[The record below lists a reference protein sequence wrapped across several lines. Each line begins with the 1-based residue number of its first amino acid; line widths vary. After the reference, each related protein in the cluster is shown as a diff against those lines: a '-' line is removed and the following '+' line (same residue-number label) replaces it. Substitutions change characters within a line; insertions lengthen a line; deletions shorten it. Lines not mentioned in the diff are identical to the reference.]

1 MINFQTQSKMLPSD
15 TSECFSQFAWRNLC
29 FLISTPCT
37 QLDLE
42 KGSEFLA
49 SFSYTQSSS
58 NGFTSGDR
66 CIHVFLLQNV
76 FKMHAQTF
84 SYPHLDQT
92 QSLCFIHLGTIP
104 EALPGF
110 DLENHQGEL
119 VQEVVP
125 GYLLFPYSWIRHS
138 VRLCKVLEMYLSWQ
152 QRSCGSGSCGI
163 HSSPPLSLT
172 EGCKTFHVRV
182 HFINVGLYNLGS
194 ICGRLGKNDNL
205 QFLLNPLQSWFCS
218 HRDLKAR
225 SSC

>member
-1 MINFQTQSKMLPSD
+1 MINLQTRSKMLPSD

-29 FLISTPCT
+29 RLISTPCT
-37 QLDLE
+37 QLDSE

-76 FKMHAQTF
+76 FKMQAQTY

-92 QSLCFIHLGTIP
+92 QSLYFIHRGTIP

-119 VQEVVP
+119 VQEEVVP
-125 GYLLFPYSWIRHS
+125 GHLLFPHSWIRHS
-138 VRLCKVLEMYLSWQ
+138 VRFRKVLEMYLSWQ
-152 QRSCGSGSCGI
+152 QRSCGSEGI
-163 HSSPPLSLT
+163 HNSPPLSLT
-172 EGCKTFHVRV
+172 ESCKTFHVRV
-182 HFINVGLYNLGS
+182 CFINVGLYNLGS
-194 ICGRLGKNDNL
+194 ICGRPGKNDNL

-218 HRDLKAR
+218 HRDLKAC